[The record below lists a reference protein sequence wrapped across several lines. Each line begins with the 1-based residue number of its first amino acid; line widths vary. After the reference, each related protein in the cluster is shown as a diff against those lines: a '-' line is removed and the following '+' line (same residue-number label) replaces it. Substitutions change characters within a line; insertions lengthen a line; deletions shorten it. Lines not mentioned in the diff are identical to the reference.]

1 MSLARTAQ
9 KTNSSVPSSSTMAA
23 LPHQTQNQEG
33 QLDDDDS
40 WKPELFPFKMY
51 DVLEDAE
58 REGFHDIVSWLP
70 GGTAFK
76 IHSRAAF
83 ENIVMPR
90 YFPNMNSYKS
100 FRRQLNLYGIYQD
113 RTLQNCADNAYSHE
127 LFVRGHRYLCDFMER
142 RRACFRQAASKER
155 NSKREGT
162 KFSKVKSESQATDL
176 NLRERQPDKGLKQLL
191 SSFDLDVHS
200 SQKPLAVPSTS
211 LENKNIY
218 DSFINQKW
226 IDLPEDVTPAEIV
239 DDIISLFKDA

>member
-1 MSLARTAQ
+1 
-9 KTNSSVPSSSTMAA
+9 
-23 LPHQTQNQEG
+23 
-33 QLDDDDS
+33 
-40 WKPELFPFKMY
+40 
-51 DVLEDAE
+51 
-58 REGFHDIVSWLP
+58 
-70 GGTAFK
+70 
-76 IHSRAAF
+76 
-83 ENIVMPR
+83 
-90 YFPNMNSYKS
+90 
-100 FRRQLNLYGIYQD
+100 
-113 RTLQNCADNAYSHE
+113 
-127 LFVRGHRYLCDFMER
+127 MER